1 MSTEPAPAHL
11 NPDQLLARLIEME
24 GVVERQKVTLNA
36 LDHERNGLRNER
48 DHFKGAFEE
57 ADAERQRLELV
68 IRQLLRAQFGRK
80 SERLDPDQFQLTLEN
95 LEQEIAAAKAAQE
108 GPQGGDANRRP
119 RRAPARRNLGHLPA
133 HLERDE
139 VVIEPEDRSCP
150 CCGGVL
156 HQIGVEETE
165 RLDAVPLRLR
175 VRVTRR
181 PIYGC
186 RHCAEAVVQAP
197 APDSA
202 IPGGLPTEALLAHVA
217 VSKYNDGLPL
227 YRQILERDGVHLD
240 RATLSDWMGRTAWW
254 LKPLWEL
261 LLTSVLSSPKLFCD
275 DTRLPVL
282 APGKGKTSTG
292 YLWGLA
298 RDDSPWRGDL
308 PPAVA
313 YVYTEDR
320 VWDRAREVLA
330 DYTGVLQVDGWG
342 GFKRLTGKQDTLQ
355 VDAGSVTL
363 AFCWSHG
370 RRQFFEIHRSSQS
383 PIAGEVLRRIAE
395 LYRIEDAIR
404 GQPPDARQAVRQDS
418 SRAKVE
424 ALKVYLEEQLARV
437 SGKMPVAKAIRYML
451 NHWDGLCVFLTDGRV
466 ELDTNTIERLHR
478 VVATTRKNALFAGAD
493 SGARSWAIFTSLIQ
507 SARMSGLNPFEYLKD
522 VLERVVSGDIKAH
535 QLDCLLP
542 WNWKAERTGR
552 TTAQAA

>member
-1 MSTEPAPAHL
+1 MSTGHSEDMS
-11 NPDQLLARLIEME
+11 NPDQLKARLIEME
-24 GVVERQKVTLNA
+24 ALVERQRVALNA
-36 LDHERNGLRNER
+36 LEAER

-68 IRQLLRAQFGRK
+68 VRQLVRAQFGRR
-80 SERLDPDQFQLTLEN
+80 SERLDPEQFQLTLEN
-95 LEQEIAAAKAAQE
+95 VEQEIAAVKATGQ
-108 GPQGGDANRRP
+108 DAEDGEENRRP

-133 HLERDE
+133 HLERYE

-150 CCGGVL
+150 CCGGAM
-156 HQIGVEETE
+156 HQIDVEETE
-165 RLDAVPLRLR
+165 RLDAVPLHLR

-186 RHCAEAVVQAP
+186 RSCGEAVVQAP
-197 APDSA
+197 APDSVV
-202 IPGGLPTEALLAHVA
+202 PGGLPTEALLAHLA
-217 VSKYNDGLPL
+217 VSKYCDGLPL
-227 YRQILERDGVHLD
+227 YRQVQILERDGLRLD

-282 APGKGKTSTG
+282 APGKGRTRIG
-292 YLWGLA
+292 YLWGVA
-298 RDDSPWRGDL
+298 RDDSPWQGDL

-320 VWDRAREVLA
+320 VWDRAREILA
-330 DYTGVLQVDGWG
+330 DYAGVLQVDGWG
-342 GFKRLTGKQDTLQ
+342 GFKRLAGKQDAAPD
-355 VDAGSVTL
+355 DAGGVTL
-363 AFCWSHG
+363 AFCWSHS
-370 RRQFFEIHRSSQS
+370 RRQFFEIHQSSQS

-395 LYRIEDAIR
+395 LYRIEDEIR
-404 GQPPDARQAVRQDS
+404 GQPPDARQAVRHDR
-418 SRAKVE
+418 SRPRVE

-451 NHWDGLCVFLTDGRV
+451 RHWTGLCVFLSDGRV

-478 VVATTRKNALFAGAD
+478 IVATTRKNALFAGAD

-507 SARMSGLNPFEYLKD
+507 SARMNGLNPFEYLKD
-522 VLERVVSGDIKAH
+522 VLERIVSADVKAH
-535 QLDCLLP
+535 QLDRLLP
-542 WNWKAERTGR
+542 WIWKPQQSGR
-552 TTAQAA
+552 QTVQAA

>member
-11 NPDQLLARLIEME
+11 NPDQLLAKLIEME
-24 GVVERQKVTLNA
+24 GVIERQKVTLNA
-36 LDHERNGLRNER
+36 LDDERNGLKNER
-48 DHFKGAFEE
+48 DHFKSAFEE

-68 IRQLLRAQFGRK
+68 IRQLVRAQFGRK
-80 SERLDPDQFQLTLEN
+80 SERLDPEQFQLTLEN
-95 LEQEIAAAKAAQE
+95 LEQEIAAAKATRQ
-108 GPQGGDANRRP
+108 DAEDAEENRRV
-119 RRAPARRNLGHLPA
+119 RRTPARRNLGHLPT
-133 HLERDE
+133 HLERYE

-150 CCGGVL
+150 CCGGAL
-156 HQIGVEETE
+156 HPIGVEETE

-175 VRVTRR
+175 VRVIRR

-186 RHCAEAVVQAP
+186 RGCAEAVVQAP

-202 IPGGLPTEALLAHVA
+202 IPGGLPTEGLLAHVAVSKYNDGLPLYRQILERDGVHLDPVGLLAHVA

-261 LLTSVLSSPKLFCD
+261 LLGSVLSSPKLFCD

-298 RDDSPWRGDL
+298 RDDSPWRVDL

-342 GFKRLTGKQDTLQ
+342 GFKRLTGKHNTVQD
-355 VDAGSVTL
+355 DALSVTL

-370 RRQFFEIHRSSQS
+370 RRQFFEIHQSSQS

-395 LYRIEDAIR
+395 LYRIEDEIR
-404 GQPPDARQAVRQDS
+404 GQPPDARRAV
-418 SRAKVE
+418 
-424 ALKVYLEEQLARV
+424 
-437 SGKMPVAKAIRYML
+437 
-451 NHWDGLCVFLTDGRV
+451 
-466 ELDTNTIERLHR
+466 
-478 VVATTRKNALFAGAD
+478 
-493 SGARSWAIFTSLIQ
+493 
-507 SARMSGLNPFEYLKD
+507 
-522 VLERVVSGDIKAH
+522 
-535 QLDCLLP
+535 
-542 WNWKAERTGR
+542 
-552 TTAQAA
+552 

>member
-1 MSTEPAPAHL
+1 
-11 NPDQLLARLIEME
+11 ME
-24 GVVERQKVTLNA
+24 ALVERQRVALNA
-36 LDHERNGLRNER
+36 LEAER

-68 IRQLLRAQFGRK
+68 VRQLVRAQFGRK
-80 SERLDPDQFQLTLEN
+80 SERLDPEQFQLTLEN
-95 LEQEIAAAKAAQE
+95 VEQEIAAVKATGQ
-108 GPQGGDANRRP
+108 DAEDGEENRRP

-133 HLERDE
+133 HLDRYE

-150 CCGGVL
+150 CCGGAM
-156 HQIGVEETE
+156 HQIDVEETE
-165 RLDAVPLRLR
+165 RLDAVPLHLR
-175 VRVTRR
+175 VRITRR

-186 RHCAEAVVQAP
+186 RSCGEAVVQAP
-197 APDSA
+197 APDSVV
-202 IPGGLPTEALLAHVA
+202 PGGLPTEALLAHLA
-217 VSKYNDGLPL
+217 VSKYCDGLPL
-227 YRQILERDGVHLD
+227 YRQVQILERDGIRLD

-282 APGKGKTSTG
+282 APGKGRTRIG
-292 YLWGLA
+292 YLWGVA
-298 RDDSPWRGDL
+298 RDDSPWQGDL

-320 VWDRAREVLA
+320 VWDRAREILA

-342 GFKRLTGKQDTLQ
+342 GFKRLAGKQDAAPD
-355 VDAGSVTL
+355 DAGGVTL
-363 AFCWSHG
+363 AFCWSHS
-370 RRQFFEIHRSSQS
+370 RRQFFEIHQSSQS

-395 LYRIEDAIR
+395 LYRIEDEIR
-404 GQPPDARQAVRQDS
+404 GQPPDARQVVRHDR
-418 SRAKVE
+418 SRPRVE

-437 SGKMPVAKAIRYML
+437 SSKMPVAKAIRYML
-451 NHWDGLCVFLTDGRV
+451 RHWTGLCVFLSDGRV

-478 VVATTRKNALFAGAD
+478 IVATTRKNALFAGAD

-507 SARMSGLNPFEYLKD
+507 SARMNGLNPFEYLKD
-522 VLERVVSGDIKAH
+522 VLERIVSADVKAH

-542 WNWKAERTGR
+542 WIWKTQQSDRQTV
-552 TTAQAA
+552 QAA

>member
-1 MSTEPAPAHL
+1 MSTEPAPTHL

-24 GVVERQKVTLNA
+24 GVIERQNVALNA
-36 LDHERNGLRNER
+36 LDDERNGLKSER

-80 SERLDPDQFQLTLEN
+80 SERLDPGQFQLTLEN

-150 CCGGVL
+150 CCGRAL
-156 HQIGVEETE
+156 HPIGVEETE

-186 RHCAEAVVQAP
+186 RSCAEAVVQAP

-202 IPGGLPTEALLAHVA
+202 LPGGLPTEGLLAHVA

-261 LLTSVLSSPKLFCD
+261 LLGSVLSSPKLFCD

-292 YLWGLA
+292 YLLGPCPGRQPLA
-298 RDDSPWRGDL
+298 GRPA
-308 PPAVA
+308 AVA

-320 VWDRAREVLA
+320 DRAREVLA

-342 GFKRLTGKQDTLQ
+342 GFKRLTGKQDALQ
-355 VDAGSVTL
+355 GDASPVTL

-370 RRQFFEIHRSSQS
+370 RRQFFGIHQATQS
-383 PIAGEVLRRIAE
+383 PIAAEELRRISE
-395 LYRIEDAIR
+395 LYPIEYENHGHPPHAQRDA
-404 GQPPDARQAVRQDS
+404 
-418 SRAKVE
+418 
-424 ALKVYLEEQLARV
+424 
-437 SGKMPVAKAIRYML
+437 
-451 NHWDGLCVFLTDGRV
+451 
-466 ELDTNTIERLHR
+466 
-478 VVATTRKNALFAGAD
+478 
-493 SGARSWAIFTSLIQ
+493 
-507 SARMSGLNPFEYLKD
+507 
-522 VLERVVSGDIKAH
+522 
-535 QLDCLLP
+535 
-542 WNWKAERTGR
+542 
-552 TTAQAA
+552 